1 MFARTFSGVL
11 VGVDAHLVE
20 VEADTSLGLPQF
32 HIVGLPNTSV
42 NVRREG

>member
-32 HIVGLPNTSV
+32 HIVGLPDTP
-42 NVRREG
+42 